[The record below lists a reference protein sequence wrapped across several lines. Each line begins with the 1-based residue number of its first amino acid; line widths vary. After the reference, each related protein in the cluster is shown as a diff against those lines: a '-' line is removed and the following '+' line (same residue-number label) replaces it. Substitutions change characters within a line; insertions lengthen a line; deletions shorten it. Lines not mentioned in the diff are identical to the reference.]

1 MSNGG
6 RELPRAPLVPC
17 TEAPAAR
24 TGRPRAPDTRGAQGR
39 AAPKCRGTPP
49 RHLNPRTADEPYHR
63 PPCRDRGEHRAR
75 PALGMDKGVVVST
88 FSNGDIFVGETL
100 GTAVLILMGGG
111 VCAAVTLKRSKA
123 LNAGW
128 LAITFGWGFAV
139 LVGAYMV
146 STLSGAHLNPAVT
159 LAIAVDSGDWS
170 KVPLYLGSQLLG
182 AMIGAVLVWL
192 TYLGQFQAN
201 DEPTL
206 GIFST
211 GPEIRNPVQ
220 NLLTEIIAT
229 MVLVVAILS
238 QGLTKGLGLSGTG
251 ILMVALTVVGIGLS
265 LGGPTGYAINP
276 VRDLG
281 PRIVHSLLPIPK
293 KGGSDWG
300 YAWIPVVG
308 PVVGGLLGGLLYHAA
323 F

>member
-1 MSNGG
+1 MS
-6 RELPRAPLVPC
+6 A
-17 TEAPAAR
+17 
-24 TGRPRAPDTRGAQGR
+24 
-39 AAPKCRGTPP
+39 
-49 RHLNPRTADEPYHR
+49 
-63 PPCRDRGEHRAR
+63 
-75 PALGMDKGVVVST
+75 

-100 GTAVLILMGGG
+100 GTAALILLGGG
-111 VCAAVTLKRSKA
+111 VCAAVTLKKSKA

-139 LVGAYMV
+139 MIAAYM
-146 STLSGAHLNPAVT
+146 SASKSGAHLNPAVT
-159 LAIAVDSGDWS
+159 LAIAVDSGEWS
-170 KVPLYLGSQLLG
+170 KVPVYLGSQLLG
-182 AMIGAVLVWL
+182 AIIGAVLVWL

-201 DEPTL
+201 EEPTL

-229 MVLVVAILS
+229 TVLCLAILT

-251 ILMVALTVVGIGLS
+251 VLIVAFTVVGIGLS

-281 PRIVHSLLPIPK
+281 PRIVHSLLPIPN
-293 KGGSDWG
+293 KGGSDWN
-300 YAWIPVVG
+300 YAWIPVLG
-308 PVVGGLLGGLLYHAA
+308 PVLGGLLAGVIYNVA